1 MKRNSLVKCIISTV
15 LCISCLM
22 GTITSASAIDNNVLP
37 KGDAD
42 VSTSEQS
49 LIEQF
54 EELLLNSNSVQERQ
68 AILKK
73 AYQMGIDETE
83 FTNVSLSENDV
94 AILNGD
100 IVTTN
105 SIKNDR
111 AILTANVST
120 ASVISTNST
129 LAGVSMPT

>member
-83 FTNVSLSENDV
+83 
-94 AILNGD
+94 
-100 IVTTN
+100 
-105 SIKNDR
+105 
-111 AILTANVST
+111 
-120 ASVISTNST
+120 
-129 LAGVSMPT
+129 